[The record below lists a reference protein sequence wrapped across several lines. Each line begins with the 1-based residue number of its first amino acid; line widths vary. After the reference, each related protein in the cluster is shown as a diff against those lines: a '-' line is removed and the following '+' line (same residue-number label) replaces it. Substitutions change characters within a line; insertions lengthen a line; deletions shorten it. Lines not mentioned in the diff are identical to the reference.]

1 MRTYDIGPTPWR
13 NFYHFGVLDSTNAE
27 AIRLIGKGISSGI
40 VIADRQT
47 AGRGRGEK
55 SWHSPAGKNLYVSFF
70 AKTGREQAMNAAKI
84 AGLAAYDAVTA
95 FVPAKRT
102 LLKWPNDL
110 LVDKK
115 KLCGILIQ
123 HLTRSRD
130 LFTVTGIGINLTTPG
145 KKAFEWVWE
154 PTSLEEASGG
164 AVETNAAL
172 KELVAALAR
181 WSHAT
186 ADEIEAR
193 YGKLVRWMV
202 GAAVTGRTGGEEVAG
217 SVAGFG
223 EGHRTLLL
231 RTADGA
237 EHEISAGDID
247 RITFPGRRT

>member
-1 MRTYDIGPTPWR
+1 MRTYNIGPTPWR

-47 AGRGRGEK
+47 AGRGRDGK

-70 AKTGREQAMNAAKI
+70 AKADREQAMNAAKI

-102 LLKWPNDL
+102 LLKWPNDI

-123 HLTRSRD
+123 HLTRGRD
-130 LFTVTGIGINLTTPG
+130 LFTVTGIGLNLTTPG
-145 KKAFEWVWE
+145 KKAFDWVWE

-164 AVETNAAL
+164 AVEPNAAL

-181 WSHAT
+181 WTQAT
-186 ADEIEAR
+186 AEEIDAR
-193 YGKLVRWMV
+193 YGELVDWMV
-202 GAAVTGRTGGEEVAG
+202 GAEVRGHVGGADVTGRIAR
-217 SVAGFG
+217 FG
-223 EGHRTLLL
+223 EGYRTILMMQN
-231 RTADGA
+231 DGV
-237 EHEISAGDID
+237 EHEFSAGDIL
-247 RITFPGRRT
+247 RLFPKQ

>member
-1 MRTYDIGPTPWR
+1 VRTYDIGPTPWR

-95 FVPAKRT
+95 VVPAKRT
-102 LLKWPNDL
+102 LLKWPNDI

-123 HLTRSRD
+123 HLTRGRD
-130 LFTVTGIGINLTTPG
+130 LFTVTGIGLNLTTPG
-145 KKAFEWVWE
+145 KKAFDWAWE

-164 AVETNAAL
+164 AVEPNGAL

-181 WSHAT
+181 WQEAT
-186 ADEIEAR
+186 PAAIDAR
-193 YGKLVRWMV
+193 YERLVGWMH
-202 GAAVTGRTGGEEVAG
+202 GAAVAGRSGGEEVAG
-217 SVAGFG
+217 SIAGFG
-223 EGHRTLLL
+223 EGHRTILVKG
-231 RTADGA
+231 TDGA
-237 EHEISAGDID
+237 EQEISAGDID
-247 RITFPGRRT
+247 RITFPGRRA